1 MKSLTLDPHELQIA
15 AFIGCRRRIETLKG
29 SLKDAHGFDGG
40 GAWDID
46 VMGAAAEMALAKML
60 NIYWCGDVNTFK
72 LPDVGSLQVRSTSLN
87 NGSLIVRQND
97 SDNDT
102 FVLMLFQRPSTFCF
116 GGWMKG
122 VDAAQRKYRR
132 APNGRPPAFFVPQ
145 EDLNQSFKKLQAI
158 VFP

>member
-1 MKSLTLDPHELQIA
+1 MKTTLDPYELQVA
-15 AFIGCRRRIETLKG
+15 AFIGCRRRVETLKS

-72 LPDVGSLQVRSTSLN
+72 LPDVGALQVRSTSLGH
-87 NGSLIVRQND
+87 GSLIVREND
-97 SDNDT
+97 ADDDV
-102 FVLMLFQRPSTFCF
+102 FVLMLFERPSTFRF
-116 GGWMKG
+116 GGWMTG
-122 VDAAQRKYRR
+122 EEAAQRKYRR
-132 APNGRPPAFFVPQ
+132 APNGRPPAYFVPQ
-145 EDLNQSFKKLQAI
+145 ADLHQSFKKLEAI